1 MVLLEILAATL
12 GLRFGKSSGSGALMA
27 VNGPVM
33 PRYVT
38 SCICD
43 ELLCHAR
50 CDAQG
55 DDCCTDLC
63 FETCEKWLWQSS
75 CKCVSLNESSLA
87 EIIHLYDKG
96 FSCHVLGL
104 MIGTL
109 IIWLS

>member
-1 MVLLEILAATL
+1 MVSLEILAATL
-12 GLRFGKSSGSGALMA
+12 RLRFGKSSGSGALMA

-33 PRYVT
+33 PHNVT

-43 ELLCHAR
+43 ELLCHAW

-55 DDCCTDLC
+55 DDCCTDLY
-63 FETCEKWLWQSS
+63 FETWLWQSS

-87 EIIHLYDKG
+87 KIIHLYDRG